1 LLKPAPL
8 LPIVSLGQKH
18 WRRPGSFI
26 LPTAIDNAIFMI
38 TGVRPEQGR
47 AGVAQKAGSAF
58 GEAASEGSPGRVP
71 DYAELIKPVEK
82 INTKMRAYGLEFD
95 LARSAGRVVTRLI
108 DVDSGEVIRQIP
120 SETVLHIAERL
131 DDAAGMLVREEA

>member
-1 LLKPAPL
+1 
-8 LPIVSLGQKH
+8 
-18 WRRPGSFI
+18 
-26 LPTAIDNAIFMI
+26 MI